1 MSLQMGKATRDAY
14 GEALKELGAEN
25 PNIVIVD
32 GDVQNSTRAEEFA
45 KAFPERSFEVGIA
58 ESNLVGVG
66 AGLAACGK
74 IPFIASFAV
83 FMMAN
88 AFDQLRMSVAFPY
101 MNVKVVGSHAGISI
115 GEDGPS
121 QMGIEDVSL
130 ACALP
135 GFTVVVPADEPSTRA
150 ATRAIAAHDGPCYL
164 RTGRPKVPIV
174 YPDGCK
180 DFKLGKSIQLRE
192 GGDVTLIANGIM
204 VAKALEAADE
214 LAKDNIQAR
223 VIDMHTTKPL
233 DHEAIERAARET
245 KGIVVAE
252 EHLVWGGLGSH
263 VAQSAA
269 MNCPAHMRFIGLDDT
284 YAESGKPDELL
295 EKYGLT
301 SEHIANCARELVGL
315 EKAHK

>member
-1 MSLQMGKATRDAY
+1 MQLQMGKATRDAY
-14 GEALKELGAEN
+14 GEALKTLGAEN

-45 KAFPERSFEVGIA
+45 KAYPERSFEVGIA

-83 FMMAN
+83 FMLAN
-88 AFDQLRMSVAFPY
+88 AFDQLRMSIAFPH

-150 ATRAIAAHDGPCYL
+150 ATRAIAEHDGPCYL
-164 RTGRPKVPIV
+164 RTGRPKVPII

-180 DFKLGKSIQLRE
+180 DFRLGKSIEVRE
-192 GGDVTLIANGIM
+192 GKDVTIIANGIM

-214 LAKDNIQAR
+214 LAKENFQAR
-223 VIDMHTTKPL
+223 VIDMHTVKPL

-269 MNCPAHMRFIGLDDT
+269 MNHPVAMRFIGLDDT
-284 YAESGKPDELL
+284 YAESGKPEELL

-301 SEHIANCARELVGL
+301 SKHITDCAREL
-315 EKAHK
+315 AHQK